1 VDETTERL
9 KIPRHE
15 FDETLYQAM
24 IAVYQFDRLKV
35 LLFGLTYQDSYLLY
49 FLKKKSSAKIGEIAE
64 ELNIHISTASRAVDK
79 LEHRKLVVRTKDEK
93 DRRNVLVSLAPAGEM
108 IMQASDD
115 HSYYTMLKGLTEF
128 TEDEIGI
135 IYKAAQRLN
144 KILGVPAM
152 GKQGPLK

>member
-1 VDETTERL
+1 MDEKTKRL

-49 FLKKKSSAKIGEIAE
+49 FLRKNESARIGEIAD
-64 ELNIHISTASRAVDK
+64 ELSIHISTASRAVDK
-79 LEHRKLVVRTKDEK
+79 LEHRKLVARTKDEN

-108 IMQASDD
+108 LMQASDD
-115 HSYYTMLKGLTEF
+115 HSYYTLLKGLEQF
-128 TEDEIGI
+128 SDEEIMV
-135 IYKAAQRLN
+135 IYKAAGNLSRL
-144 KILGVPAM
+144 LGVRPTPR
-152 GKQGPLK
+152 Q